1 MLLTIYFLRKNDMHE
16 KRKTFKNLV
25 LCGLGLT
32 MPATF
37 IISASCQQDDST
49 EKYLY

>member
-1 MLLTIYFLRKNDMHE
+1 MHE
-16 KRKTFKNLV
+16 KRKLFKNLV

-37 IISASCQQDDST
+37 IISASCQHMDDST

>member
-1 MLLTIYFLRKNDMHE
+1 MHE